1 MNFRIVFIFLL
12 ALNLA
17 YGFLPDS
24 DANTHS
30 YTESR
35 EEEMVFVCVFFL
47 ISLIFGKSDH
57 TTTHQRFLELLSKI
71 LETKIC
77 KMKTLSFVELSE
89 TKRNWKTS
97 VVFVVLSS

>member
-1 MNFRIVFIFLL
+1 MQ
-12 ALNLA
+12 
-17 YGFLPDS
+17 
-24 DANTHS
+24 THIHMPN
-30 YTESR
+30 R
-35 EEEMVFVCVFFL
+35 GRKRWCLCVFFSL

-89 TKRNWKTS
+89 TK
-97 VVFVVLSS
+97 

>member
-1 MNFRIVFIFLL
+1 MCMNFRIVFIFLL
-12 ALNLA
+12 VLNLT

-30 YTESR
+30 YAESR
-35 EEEMVFVCVFFL
+35 EEEMVFGCVSFFF

-89 TKRNWKTS
+89 AK
-97 VVFVVLSS
+97 